1 MTKKDFQA
9 FADAI
14 KELRKFS
21 AVYDKDGDAAVKVKE
36 VEEMCADIF
45 ARDNGRF
52 DRERFYLA
60 CGEIRNDT
68 GLRRVTLKARSAERV
83 TRARLHPIIQ
93 LDNQPQKLR

>member
-14 KELRKFS
+14 KELRIM
-21 AVYDKDGDAAVKVKE
+21 YLDKDPVVSIEE

-52 DRERFYLA
+52 DRERFYRA
-60 CGEIRNDT
+60 CGRE
-68 GLRRVTLKARSAERV
+68 
-83 TRARLHPIIQ
+83 
-93 LDNQPQKLR
+93 

>member
-14 KELRKFS
+14 KELRR
-21 AVYDKDGDAAVKVKE
+21 VYIDEDPVISIEE

-52 DRERFYLA
+52 DRERFYRA
-60 CGEIRNDT
+60 CGR
-68 GLRRVTLKARSAERV
+68 
-83 TRARLHPIIQ
+83 
-93 LDNQPQKLR
+93 